1 MQFNSFHTAKSS
13 QRNSTMRYHATYFT
27 SFTILAYQSVPTSP
41 NVLVLPFTHRV
52 PSLSMQNLFSLFS
65 LFFLLLFS
73 PCITF
78 ERVPPISMPNQGMGG
93 SGSGPNSG
101 GCWSSPSERGG
112 WYQTCPQ
119 MDLDAYLLERTWQV
133 YLHPTQSSA
142 PSKSQAEPVTRV
154 PSFSKW
160 LPDGQ
165 TLSDIHGCHDPG
177 CRHQVCPKVQ
187 QRQLSLLQSCHPV
200 AIRTCYPA

>member
-1 MQFNSFHTAKSS
+1 
-13 QRNSTMRYHATYFT
+13 
-27 SFTILAYQSVPTSP
+27 
-41 NVLVLPFTHRV
+41 
-52 PSLSMQNLFSLFS
+52 
-65 LFFLLLFS
+65 
-73 PCITF
+73 
-78 ERVPPISMPNQGMGG
+78 MPNQGMGG

-101 GCWSSPSERGG
+101 GCWSSPSER
-112 WYQTCPQ
+112 WSWDMMTCPQ
-119 MDLDAYLLERTWQV
+119 MDLDAYLLVRTWRV
-133 YLHPTQSSA
+133 YLHPTHSSA

-177 CRHQVCPKVQ
+177 SRHQVCPKVQ

-200 AIRTCYPA
+200 AIRVIPRKLYPTVDVCRRNKHSVLLRLYCCHRSLSNQISFQ